1 MSRAKSEWLKTITLI
16 LLAVLLVYL
25 LWPILRAA
33 GYARPVNDDFSFS
46 YLVHRAASDHS
57 SVIIAAFQ
65 EVKNIYFSWQ
75 GTFSAIFLF
84 SVQPGVFSKYWLTT
98 WVLVG
103 SLLLGTILFF
113 LYQQRCMSCDA
124 EKARHS
130 RNEEAGIMAI
140 ITVIVMVEC
149 MPSISE
155 GLFWY
160 NGAIYY
166 TFFFSLQLIVTAL
179 AIGIYLEQ
187 TGRLG
192 KIIAVILTAIIGG
205 GNYTTALVTSE
216 TIFLATLISGFQA
229 WKGRKNSKTAVKK
242 KTVFLLCLF
251 LVSILSLGISMLAP
265 GNQIR
270 SSIMGDISAI
280 WAISEAFVQSVQL
293 IREYSGFPQLI
304 YALLLFLL
312 SLAEYRNRPE
322 RKHPLMRLLVISAL
336 LYLLFVSGLVPPLY
350 GVGNIGAGR
359 QQNIYY
365 YSYIIILALESR
377 LLAGCLQGV
386 LRNNKRAERNSKY
399 VGGIFLAAAIVL
411 CIWHYDV
418 NLTTS
423 AQVHAAL
430 KNGSLERYNLAYD
443 TMLERLKQAQGS
455 GADVVVN
462 RISST
467 PLIFEGLQLE
477 DDTDGWVNIAMAR
490 YYGLGSIRTG
500 ELAK

>member
-1 MSRAKSEWLKTITLI
+1 
-16 LLAVLLVYL
+16 
-25 LWPILRAA
+25 
-33 GYARPVNDDFSFS
+33 
-46 YLVHRAASDHS
+46 
-57 SVIIAAFQ
+57 
-65 EVKNIYFSWQ
+65 
-75 GTFSAIFLF
+75 
-84 SVQPGVFSKYWLTT
+84 
-98 WVLVG
+98 
-103 SLLLGTILFF
+103 
-113 LYQQRCMSCDA
+113 
-124 EKARHS
+124 
-130 RNEEAGIMAI
+130 MAI

-166 TFFFSLQLIVTAL
+166 TFFFSLQLIITAL
-179 AIGIYLEQ
+179 VIGIFSES

-229 WKGRKNSKTAVKK
+229 WKDRKNSKTAVKK

-270 SSIMGDISAI
+270 SSKMGDISAI

-312 SLAEYRNRPE
+312 SLAEYKNRPE
-322 RKHPLMRLLVISAL
+322 RKHSSMRLLVISAQ

-399 VGGIFLAAAIVL
+399 VSGIFLAAAIVL

-430 KNGSLERYNLAYD
+430 KNGSLERYSLAYD
-443 TMLERLKQAQGS
+443 TMLEQLEQAQGS